1 MIIKI
6 FKNLFLTF
14 LIILI
19 LSLFTLGA
27 FAGPNND
34 NYEFFAQK
42 LFLKEQLANKNIG
55 DSIFFGKYEQNGV
68 LHDGKEFVEWV
79 ILRRDENENSAIL
92 ISKYILDCYPFNGFS
107 ENVTWETSS
116 LRKHMNTNMLTEM
129 FSDSEL
135 ACILPTFLLNS
146 PNIFNG
152 AYSGEPTYDYLFIPG
167 IDEMVAFF
175 SNDNFV
181 NEARLNELMRPNKK
195 RMCYATTYAISKGV
209 RVMGEDKENPGTGNY
224 FLRTTGLPG
233 RRRWFGEVFA
243 NYFQAF
249 VSENGSV
256 VPDGTGINS
265 LDDGIRPMVQISYK

>member
-1 MIIKI
+1 MRIKFTKI
-6 FKNLFLTF
+6 FCFALV
-14 LIILI
+14 IISI
-19 LSLFTLGA
+19 LSSISICTYA
-27 FAGPNND
+27 DYNND
-34 NYEFFAQK
+34 NYEFLAQK

-55 DSIFFGKYEQNGV
+55 DSIFFGKYEQNGIM
-68 LHDGKEFVEWV
+68 HDGKEFVEWV
-79 ILRRDENENSAIL
+79 ILKMDDNSVIL

-116 LRKHMNTNMLTEM
+116 LRKHMNTDMLTEM
-129 FSDSEL
+129 FNDSEL
-135 ACILPTFLLNS
+135 ACIMPTFLLNS

-167 IDEMVAFF
+167 IDEMVAFY

-181 NEARLNELMRPNKK
+181 NEARINELKRPSKK

-233 RRRWFGEVFA
+233 RRKWFGDVYA

-256 VPDGTGINS
+256 VPEGTGINS
-265 LDDGIRPMVQISYK
+265 MDDGIRPMVQISYK